1 MLGAKIRNYIDENGI
16 KMTFLAEKAG
26 LPYSV
31 IVDICNKDRRVEAS
45 EYFKI
50 CKALKVPYE
59 TFIDEDD
66 EVEGTAA
73 V

>member
-31 IVDICNKDRRVEAS
+31 IVDICNKDRKIDVVE
-45 EYFKI
+45 YYKI
-50 CKALKVPYE
+50 CKALGVPFE
-59 TFIDEDD
+59 TFLE
-66 EVEGTAA
+66 EKE
-73 V
+73 